1 MERQNLTMRMGMRR
15 FIPRTNGFSKRID
28 KHAAMIALWFCYQTG
43 SAFTAPWGFTPAM
56 AAGLTDSLRNMEWIV
71 GLIDASARKP
81 RRPKKHR
88 KRAA

>member
-1 MERQNLTMRMGMRR
+1 MRY
-15 FIPRTNGFSKRID
+15 
-28 KHAAMIALWFCYQTG
+28 L
-43 SAFTAPWGFTPAM
+43 APTFL

-71 GLIDASARKP
+71 GLIDARARKP